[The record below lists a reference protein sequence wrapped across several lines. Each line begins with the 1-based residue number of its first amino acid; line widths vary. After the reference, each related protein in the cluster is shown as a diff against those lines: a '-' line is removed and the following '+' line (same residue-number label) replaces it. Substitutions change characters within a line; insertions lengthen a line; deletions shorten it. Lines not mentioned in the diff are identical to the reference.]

1 MYLKI
6 STHQR
11 GAFYNFRVCACV
23 CGWACACVNVCVC
36 VCAWVHMLF
45 MSVSAPKAIYN
56 WLNGFHM
63 SYISLVKQ
71 VPPL

>member
-1 MYLKI
+1 MCV
-6 STHQR
+6 
-11 GAFYNFRVCACV
+11 RVGVCV
-23 CGWACACVNVCVC
+23 CQCVCVC

-71 VPPL
+71 VPLLYYGNCN

>member
-1 MYLKI
+1 MHFITLECM
-6 STHQR
+6 HVCV
-11 GAFYNFRVCACV
+11 GGRVRVSMCV
-23 CGWACACVNVCVC
+23 CVR

-56 WLNGFHM
+56 WLSGFHM